1 MLSHRRSTTVFIDTH
16 PLCSDRIRAWS
27 RMQAYGLKDKFEL
40 ISQMRLIQKYANVYC
55 LFTIVHRVF
64 HIFVTWLDP
73 KVRYN

>member
-1 MLSHRRSTTVFIDTH
+1 
-16 PLCSDRIRAWS
+16 
-27 RMQAYGLKDKFEL
+27 MQAYGLKDKFEL

-73 KVRYN
+73 KVFSHSRVIFLDKTRDKHSPWVT